1 MPLGSVLRRWF
12 GGGATEREAPEAE
25 AVEYNGYTIQPAPRA
40 QGGQYLTAGVIRK
53 TFPEGEREQLFI
65 RADTH
70 VSHEQA
76 CRHALLKGRQLI
88 DEQGDRLFRDDRH
101 PA

>member
-1 MPLGSVLRRWF
+1 MGLLRRLF
-12 GGGATEREAPEAE
+12 GGADTAEAPTSET
-25 AVEYNGYTIQPAPRA
+25 VDYNGYTIQPTPRA

-53 TFPEGEREQLFI
+53 TFADGEREQVFI

-70 VSHEQA
+70 ASHDDA
-76 CRHALLKGRQLI
+76 CQHAIRKGRQLI
-88 DEQGDRLFRDDRH
+88 DERGDDLFRDDRH

>member
-1 MPLGSVLRRWF
+1 MGLLQRLF
-12 GGGATEREAPEAE
+12 GGGTAE
-25 AVEYNGYTIQPAPRA
+25 TPVGETIEYNGYTIQPTPRP

-53 TFPEGEREQLFI
+53 AFADGEREQTFI

-70 VSHEQA
+70 ASHEDA
-76 CRHALLKGRQLI
+76 CQHAIRKGQQLI
-88 DEQGDRLFRDDRH
+88 DERGDTLFRDDRH